1 MAFKQHIFIAAALAV
16 AFAGTA
22 KADPNLV
29 TNGSFDA
36 PGAENVMS
44 TNTNLPGWTIGACQA
59 FCDGQGTF
67 NWNLGT
73 DYGVTGVYDSLDRH
87 QTYFNG
93 TPGLSPDGGNA
104 VTSDATHDTAVF
116 AQAINGLHV
125 NDRYTLTFYQATMQQ
140 TGYFGAFTANWQV
153 GINGAQQLSD
163 TMTNPSGGYSN
174 WMKETIS
181 FYASSTST
189 VLSFLAEASNG
200 ANPPF
205 LLLDG
210 VSLVDVP
217 EPASLGLMAIGFA
230 GLVAAR
236 RRRRA
241 AI

>member
-1 MAFKQHIFIAAALAV
+1 MAFKQHIIIAAALAA
-16 AFAGTA
+16 AFAGAA

-36 PGAENVMS
+36 PGAEDIMT
-44 TNTNLPGWTIGACQA
+44 TNTNLPGWTISGCQA
-59 FCDGQGTF
+59 FCDGKGTF

-73 DYGVTGVYDSLDRH
+73 DYGTNGVYDSLDQH

-104 VTSDATHDTAVF
+104 VTSDANHDTAVF
-116 AQAINGLHV
+116 AQVINGLNV

-140 TGYFGAFTANWQV
+140 AGYGGAFTANWLV
-153 GINGAQQLSD
+153 GINGGTQLSQ
-163 TMTNPSGGYSN
+163 TMNNPSGGYSN
-174 WMKETIS
+174 WVKETIS

-189 VLSFLAEASNG
+189 VLGFFAEASNG
-200 ANPPF
+200 SAPPF

-217 EPASLGLMAIGFA
+217 EPASLGLMAVGFA

-236 RRRRA
+236 RKRRA
-241 AI
+241 SV